1 MRAEMPSDAR
11 CFAARTCLSCVRH
24 CGFQNQVQKTPS
36 QRVGRLQLVT
46 DAFFVELALGLE
58 PEMLF
63 PAVRPSRRFPKL
75 VGPFAY
81 DLPVVVHDVLEG
93 SKHGSDP
100 GG

>member
-1 MRAEMPSDAR
+1 
-11 CFAARTCLSCVRH
+11 
-24 CGFQNQVQKTPS
+24 
-36 QRVGRLQLVT
+36 
-46 DAFFVELALGLE
+46 
-58 PEMLF
+58 MLF